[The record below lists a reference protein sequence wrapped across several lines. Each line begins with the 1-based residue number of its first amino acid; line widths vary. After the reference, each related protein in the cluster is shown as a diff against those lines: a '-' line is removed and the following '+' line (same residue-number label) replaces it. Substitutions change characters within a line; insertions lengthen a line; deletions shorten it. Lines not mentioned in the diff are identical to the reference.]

1 MKILKKKNIVI
12 RYPPLKLRH
21 QRCVDAI
28 TVNQGQEY
36 FLSIDNNRRLNY
48 SFKLLDS
55 VTQCS
60 STTTQKQCGK

>member
-1 MKILKKKNIVI
+1 MKILKKNIVI

-36 FLSIDNNRRLNY
+36 SFLSIDNNRRLNY